1 MIFPPFLTST
11 EIVFLFER
19 MSSYSILIKRLFYD
33 KIIQGDIMIEKKKR
47 VTNCETCENYVYDE
61 QYDSYYCDMNLDE
74 DEMMHFL
81 TGNFGN
87 CPYYRDNDEYRIV
100 RRQN

>member
-1 MIFPPFLTST
+1 MIFPPFLTSI
-11 EIVFLFER
+11 EIVFFFQR
-19 MSSYSILIKRLFYD
+19 MSSYSILIKLLFCD

>member
-1 MIFPPFLTST
+1 MDKSKKVRKTK
-11 EIVFLFER
+11 VFRLFVNVNI
-19 MSSYSILIKRLFYD
+19 ILI
-33 KIIQGDIMIEKKKR
+33 G
-47 VTNCETCENYVYDE
+47 CENYVYDE

-74 DEMMHFL
+74 DEMLHFL

-100 RRQN
+100 RKQN

>member
-1 MIFPPFLTST
+1 MIN
-11 EIVFLFER
+11 
-19 MSSYSILIKRLFYD
+19 
-33 KIIQGDIMIEKKKR
+33 KKR
-47 VTNCETCENYVYDE
+47 SVSNCETCENYIYDE

-81 TGNFGN
+81 TGSFGN

-100 RRQN
+100 RKQN

>member
-1 MIFPPFLTST
+1 MIFPPFLTSI

>member
-1 MIFPPFLTST
+1 MIFPPFLTSI

-19 MSSYSILIKRLFYD
+19 MSSYSILIKRLFCD

-87 CPYYRDNDEYRIV
+87 CPYYRENDEYRIV